1 MVFDPIC
8 QRSALNAEMYS
19 VSWPIFILF
28 SSTIC
33 ETTCSHESAEKGAVS
48 AIYATMGGRNHME
61 DYWIRIENQRGT
73 GIYAVFDGHDG
84 NYSSHYTKDKLTE
97 KFENAIDCKHFAYT
111 GEPNGKTNFKRM
123 LINFIAEVEAHLEKT
138 TFERVHRSGTTCLIV
153 IAEKNLLTVANVGDS
168 RAVMCDFFGVAID
181 LSVDHKPWENKVERQ
196 RILEARGLIYH
207 SGVWRVHGLAM
218 SRSLGD
224 TRRKK
229 SNVIIAT
236 PELYTFDLNKYRPK
250 FIILAS
256 DGVWD
261 VLKSEIA
268 VAFIRDHHL
277 NDEDFGAKALADEA
291 IAAGSTDNIT
301 VLIVV
306 FKNGHYE
313 VGAN

>member
-1 MVFDPIC
+1 
-8 QRSALNAEMYS
+8 MYS
-19 VSWPIFILF
+19 VSWSIFILLSF
-28 SSTIC
+28 TIGQ
-33 ETTCSHESAEKGAVS
+33 TTCSYESAEKGEVS
-48 AIYATMGGRNHME
+48 AVYATKGGRNHME
-61 DYWIRIENQRGT
+61 DYWIRIENKFGT
-73 GIYAVFDGHDG
+73 GIYAIFDGHDG
-84 NYSSHYTKDKLTE
+84 NYSSHYAKDKLTE
-97 KFENAIDCKHFAYT
+97 KFENAFDCKNVEHT
-111 GEPNGKTNFKRM
+111 DEPNGKINFERM

-153 IAEKNLLTVANVGDS
+153 IAEKKILTVANVGDS
-168 RAVMCDFFGVAID
+168 RAVMCDFFGVSID
-181 LSVDHKPWENKVERQ
+181 LSVDHKPWENKGEKQ
-196 RILEARGLIYH
+196 RIFEARGLIYH

-236 PELYTFDLNKYRPK
+236 PEIYSFDLNQYRPK
-250 FIILAS
+250 FMILAS

-277 NDEDFGAKALADEA
+277 DDEDFGAKALADEA